1 MTHFSVFAK
10 NDYEKWQQGL
20 YVADTQDGFNLVSW
34 KDAYKRSMSITKVDE
49 TDDDDGDEYVSEVA
63 HPWIFIVQKHIY
75 MQNHEIE
82 RDDDFKITKACE
94 DAISKIKP
102 KKSQFYNFVQ
112 YEVSADSRF
121 LTYQNFFGNCS
132 PQVVDVKS
140 GEETELHTTIF
151 SSSGPAEMVTI
162 SWESC

>member
-34 KDAYKRSMSITKVDE
+34 KDAYKRSMSIAKVDE

-82 RDDDFKITKACE
+82 RDDDFKITKSCE

-102 KKSQFYNFVQ
+102 KKSQSPVVGAF
-112 YEVSADSRF
+112 SRF
-121 LTYQNFFGNCS
+121 EAAYS
-132 PQVVDVKS
+132 IMS
-140 GEETELHTTIF
+140 GRTVQL
-151 SSSGPAEMVTI
+151 AEAV
-162 SWESC
+162 